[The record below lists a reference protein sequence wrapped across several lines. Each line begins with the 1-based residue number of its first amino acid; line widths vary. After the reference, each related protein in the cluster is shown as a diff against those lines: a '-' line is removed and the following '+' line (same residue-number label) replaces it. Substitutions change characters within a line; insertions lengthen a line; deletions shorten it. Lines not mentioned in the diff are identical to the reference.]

1 MRIAFVSQEYPPETA
16 HGGIATQTAMK
27 ARAMAARGHA
37 VWVLAHGREERREHV
52 EAGITV
58 IRAPGVDQGWAP
70 RTEEVRWAHHSAR
83 VAAELE
89 RLRERTPLDLVD
101 FAEYGAEGWAHLLE
115 RGPWDAMP
123 VTVQLHG
130 PLVML
135 AHTIGWPE
143 PGSELYRVGT
153 MMEEASVRLADA
165 VYSSSRCSARWCAAE
180 YGLELARTPILHTG
194 VDTRAFAP
202 ARRPRREGPPVI
214 AFAGRVAASK
224 GADVLVRAAVR
235 LLPRFPDLRLALIG
249 RGHEGFVAGL
259 RAEAAAAGLAL
270 ELAGPLPRE
279 ALPARLAG
287 ADVFAAPSLYE
298 GGPGFVILE
307 AMACG
312 LPVVASAGSGAAESV
327 RDGETGLLVP
337 PGDETALAGALERLL
352 ADRELRLRM
361 GAAARRY
368 VQEEADAER
377 CAARLE
383 DFFGA
388 VIARG
393 RHAERAEARA

>member
-27 ARAMAARGHA
+27 AAAMAARGHA
-37 VWVLAHGREERREHV
+37 VWVVSHGRAARQERV

-58 IRAPGVDQGWAP
+58 IRVPGLDGGWAP
-70 RTEEVRWAHHSAR
+70 RTEEIRWAHHSVR
-83 VAAELE
+83 VAAELA

-101 FAEYGAEGWAHLLE
+101 FPEYGGEAWAHLVE
-115 RGPWDAMP
+115 RGPRDETA

-135 AHTIGWPE
+135 ANTIGWPDRA
-143 PGSELYRVGT
+143 SELYRVGT

-165 VYSSSRCSARWCAAE
+165 VYSSSRCSARWCAAA
-180 YGLELARTPILHTG
+180 YGLDLERTPILHTG
-194 VDTRAFAP
+194 VDTRTFAP
-202 ARRPRREGPPVI
+202 GPAARPGEPPAI
-214 AFAGRVAASK
+214 AFVGRVAASK
-224 GADVLVRAAVR
+224 GADMLVRAAIR
-235 LLPRFPDLRLALIG
+235 LLPRFPGLRLHLVG
-249 RGHEGFVAGL
+249 RGDPGFVAGL

-279 ALPARLAG
+279 ALPARLAA
-287 ADVFAAPSLYE
+287 ADVLAAPSIYE

-307 AMACG
+307 ALACG
-312 LPVVASAGSGAAESV
+312 IPVVASAGSGAAESV

-337 PGDETALAGALERLL
+337 PGDGAALAAALERLL
-352 ADRELRLRM
+352 GDPALRRRM
-361 GAAARRY
+361 GAAARQY
-368 VQEEADAER
+368 AEEEADAGR

-383 DFFGA
+383 GFFHA
-388 VIARG
+388 VLAR